1 MKNISIESFSTL
13 ALTRAG
19 PEYLSKTGTDGSILN
34 GEQQTGTF
42 MTVSSMAPRAVD
54 SIPIYLSTAYCGRHG
69 PGAHATVD
77 VDSTLTGRG
86 PMLRSTMD
94 SMLTGRG
101 PMLQANATR
110 TGLSRSPKWRRRRRP
125 LPRNQ

>member
-69 PGAHATVD
+69 PGAHATFD
-77 VDSTLTGRG
+77 DGFHAHGPGAHATGPCYSNG
-86 PMLRSTMD
+86 TFAKP
-94 SMLTGRG
+94 
-101 PMLQANATR
+101 QVAATA
-110 TGLSRSPKWRRRRRP
+110 SAASSQSVISPQPP
-125 LPRNQ
+125 LCSHA